1 MHLWKLTFAGLHAV
15 VVSERIIVD
24 PRFKK
29 PLVICVVRFK
39 CHSAEGVEEHRINPE
54 NAEDTT
60 MAGIEEGNE
69 DDPAAEEAEGADK
82 EIDDEQ
88 ALAVQEDK
96 VENEENDDG
105 FTPIPMEENSE
116 ETLVVQPP
124 VPSEYPLASLSSD
137 FLGKEFRLAILKTT
151 QGFKVRKSNP
161 YSWAWPGVVR
171 FLANVEFRPEKS
183 DNLNESLDV
192 WAAKNR
198 DSLGTVQLVKLPQ
211 TPENGSEWALRPF
224 PGNLQQ
230 LTITATAPVPPLPT
244 VPTPHLPIPSAPPT
258 ITLPT
263 TSGWKRKYDEMD
275 QPIDALLAD
284 IQTVQA
290 TEAQERQAY
299 NEVNRVYCDIDRQ
312 YQDLKRQREA
322 ARAENELALARL
334 GNVSERKVELMEDL
348 VRLNADEQRKKQR
361 QE

>member
-1 MHLWKLTFAGLHAV
+1 MHEALGLSCTATLAAEGIDIFSASNLDYTLYHTIGPLLINHVAIEVSQCHRPYSGRDPLLDANAPDMHLWKLTFAGLHAV

-211 TPENGSEWALRPF
+211 TPENGSEWALRF
-224 PGNLQQ
+224 VSLLLERG
-230 LTITATAPVPPLPT
+230 
-244 VPTPHLPIPSAPPT
+244 SADY
-258 ITLPT
+258 L
-263 TSGWKRKYDEMD
+263 
-275 QPIDALLAD
+275 
-284 IQTVQA
+284 
-290 TEAQERQAY
+290 
-299 NEVNRVYCDIDRQ
+299 
-312 YQDLKRQREA
+312 
-322 ARAENELALARL
+322 
-334 GNVSERKVELMEDL
+334 
-348 VRLNADEQRKKQR
+348 
-361 QE
+361 